1 LRLLRLV
8 FTLSSF
14 FPFCRMTLYY
24 KPSNKMPVPGILA
37 LLAGGLVA
45 ALVLAVVYIYA
56 VWYIPF
62 VYINFFICLG
72 FGLVLG
78 AVLAVLVR
86 LGKLRSPGA
95 VGALALLVGL
105 VAVYLEWGVYL
116 TLLFNSETTGTGKDA
131 DTTTSFSAGLFA
143 DILAHPAAMWL
154 AMLKINETG
163 TWTLKGATP
172 SGVFLAVIWVIEAVI
187 ILGGTYL
194 MAKAQATEPF
204 SETSNEWATEETLAH
219 PIAFAQDAAT
229 TRTALETGQFHHL
242 TPHTSTVAEDPF
254 ARLKLHSAPN
264 DHNCRYLTLENVT
277 TTIDKKGK
285 ATQSTTTVV
294 QHLAISAA
302 AFEELQRRFGTLP
315 VSQPAPVAQEN
326 S

>member
-1 LRLLRLV
+1 MN
-8 FTLSSF
+8 
-14 FPFCRMTLYY
+14 PYY
-24 KPSNKMPVPGILA
+24 TPSNKMPLPGSLA
-37 LLAGGLVA
+37 LLAGGIVA
-45 ALVLAVVYIYA
+45 ALVLALVYIYA

-62 VYINFFICLG
+62 VYINFFLCLG

-78 AVLAVLVR
+78 AVLAVLARV
-86 LGKLRSPGA
+86 GKLRNPGA

-116 TLLFNSETTGTGKDA
+116 TLLFNSETTGTGAAA
-131 DTTTSFSAGLFA
+131 DTSTSFNLSLFT
-143 DILAHPAAMWL
+143 DILTHPGAMWL
-154 AMLKINETG
+154 AMQKVNETG
-163 TWTLKGATP
+163 TWSLKGSTP
-172 SGVFLAVIWVIEAVI
+172 SGMFLGVIWVIEALI
-187 ILGGTYL
+187 ILGGAYL

-242 TPHTSTVAEDPF
+242 TPHTSAVAEDPF

-264 DHNCRYLTLENVT
+264 DHTCRYLTLENVT
-277 TTIDKKGK
+277 TTLDKKGK
-285 ATQSTTTVV
+285 PTQSTTTVV
-294 QHLAISAA
+294 QHLAISPAT
-302 AFEELQRRFGTLP
+302 FDELQRRFGQLP
-315 VSQPAPVAQEN
+315 ASQPAPVRTEN